1 MGLLLGHRWAWDEA
15 GVLHRDVSITNIMFY
30 RTLEGII
37 GVLCDWD
44 LSDTKEAI
52 GEEKPLAVDEGSYE
66 AIDDTINYER
76 EESKDVSEQ
85 PAKDDDSKKG
95 KARYRTGTGPFM
107 ALDLLAPGP
116 APVHL
121 YRHDLESFFWVL
133 VYFVATHD
141 PEQHTLGRIN
151 QWVDSNLQIV
161 RHHKTQFL
169 TDVVCK
175 KRVVSKAH
183 PLYKAFINTICWDLH
198 LMFMGVEN
206 DRSTL
211 NGDRIR
217 YMNAIAKKDTED
229 EEYYGDKIIKLC
241 DSRNGQATFKRFMKY
256 LGSHLG

>member
-1 MGLLLGHRWAWDEA
+1 MGLLLGHRWEWDEA

-52 GEEKPLAVDEGSYE
+52 GEEKPLAVDERSYE

-85 PAKDDDSKKG
+85 PAEDDDSKKG
-95 KARYRTGTGPFM
+95 KARYCAGTVPFM

-133 VYFVATHD
+133 VYFVAIHD

-161 RHHKTQFL
+161 RQ
-169 TDVVCK
+169 D
-175 KRVVSKAH
+175 
-183 PLYKAFINTICWDLH
+183 TI
-198 LMFMGVEN
+198 F
-206 DRSTL
+206 DRRRMQETCSQQGSSTL
-211 NGDRIR
+211 QSLHQHD
-217 YMNAIAKKDTED
+217 
-229 EEYYGDKIIKLC
+229 L
-241 DSRNGQATFKRFMKY
+241 
-256 LGSHLG
+256 LGLAPHVHGCRE